1 MMTTQN
7 RPTAPRA
14 TLDATHS
21 ARFRTMKTLVAAYFG
36 VSLATVAADV
46 VMAGDTTMVTSTVW
60 TRTVIVLLSSA
71 LMLSMVIRAA
81 KGVRRSFLRLRLT
94 SGAMLIAIAVIISL
108 PGLLP
113 LWLKLEQGCCGLL
126 LLGVVALVN
135 GRAMRSAFATR

>member
-21 ARFRTMKTLVAAYFG
+21 ARFRTMKTLVATYFG

-46 VMAGDTTMVTSTVW
+46 VMAGNTTMVTSTVW

-81 KGVRRSFLRLRLT
+81 KGVRRSFLRLRLA
-94 SGAMLIAIAVIISL
+94 SGAMFIAIAVIISL

-113 LWLKLEQGCCGLL
+113 MWVKLEQGFCGLL

-135 GRAMRSAFATR
+135 GKALRSAFATK